1 MSSELKLDAS
11 NQILKSENKDLIF
24 RINKNKSNSQ
34 KLDLTSEC
42 HIKIENISSNY
53 VALRVRTTKKYSY
66 AVYPIYA
73 IIKPNYFI
81 NIKIVYHSN
90 PNEVISSSG
99 HKFRFEGFI
108 IDEKEKNCKDILG
121 LFQQYIK
128 GKKVVKGNI
137 IKKNV
142 IFSFVENNQKNLK
155 EKKFNLNDDK
165 NSNNNINLNNQSI
178 HNINMPLKGNV
189 NNNMIDSKKI
199 EKEIEECNELRNI
212 HANLIKKLDE
222 INLYEKK
229 NNLNN
234 DKNANSIIEK
244 IKIGK
249 EIIIKIR
256 NNKYLRIGIAIL
268 FLSSIFSGFYFTK

>member
-81 NIKIVYHSN
+81 NIKLVYHSN
-90 PNEVISSSG
+90 PNEVISSAG

-137 IKKNV
+137 IKKKV
-142 IFSFVENNQKNLK
+142 IFSFVEDNQKNLK
-155 EKKFNLNDDK
+155 EKKFNLNDHK
-165 NSNNNINLNNQSI
+165 NCNNNFNLNNQSI
-178 HNINMPLKGNV
+178 HNINIPLKGNV

-212 HANLIKKLDE
+212 NANLIKKLDE

-234 DKNANSIIEK
+234 DKNENSIIEK

>member
-1 MSSELKLDAS
+1 MSNELKLDAS
-11 NQILKSENKDLIF
+11 SQILKSENKDLIF

-34 KLDLTSEC
+34 KLDLKSEC

-73 IIKPNYFI
+73 IIKPNSFI
-81 NIKIVYHSN
+81 NIKIIYHSN
-90 PNEVISSSG
+90 PNEAISSVG

-142 IFSFVENNQKNLK
+142 IFSFDENNPKNLKENKFNLNNQKNS
-155 EKKFNLNDDK
+155 
-165 NSNNNINLNNQSI
+165 NSNINLNNQSI
-178 HNINMPLKGNV
+178 SNINLPKGNV
-189 NNNMIDSKKI
+189 NNNMSDSKKI
-199 EKEIEECNELRNI
+199 EKEIEECNELRNL
-212 HANLIKKLDE
+212 HANLIKKLDD

-234 DKNANSIIEK
+234 DKNANSFIEN

-249 EIIIKIR
+249 EIIIKIK

>member
-142 IFSFVENNQKNLK
+142 IFSFVEKKKKNLK
-155 EKKFNLNDDK
+155 EKKIEKEEEKEEIKKEEKK
-165 NSNNNINLNNQSI
+165 NKKEEKKN
-178 HNINMPLKGNV
+178 KKEEKKK
-189 NNNMIDSKKI
+189 DSKK
-199 EKEIEECNELRNI
+199 EENKKKKNKEKNEEENLNKKNKNKKEIEIE
-212 HANLIKKLDE
+212 
-222 INLYEKK
+222 EKEEK
-229 NNLNN
+229 N
-234 DKNANSIIEK
+234 K
-244 IKIGK
+244 IK
-249 EIIIKIR
+249 
-256 NNKYLRIGIAIL
+256 NKQSKKQTEQNKKDEKMLNKKRK
-268 FLSSIFSGFYFTK
+268 SSK